1 MNNRYEHGN
10 HSKYLLRYHFILA
23 TNYRRKTLT
32 DPTMITDVKQL
43 STEIVTRGHVSI
55 PYMETDKGHIH
66 YMI

>member
-10 HSKYLLRYHFILA
+10 HSKYLLRYHLILT

-43 STEIVTRGHVSI
+43 STEIAPRNHVSI
-55 PYMETDKGHIH
+55 PYVETDKTTFIN
-66 YMI
+66 MI